1 MEQYLNNFD
10 DIQALINVLPEKI
23 ADVIN
28 ENGSLEK
35 LTEVVM
41 DVGRIPLARYTN
53 GDLPLSADEVT
64 YEDIDS
70 VVAKIGTFDLD
81 NRAGMERTLHRI
93 SAIRNRRNRIIGLT
107 CRVGRAVFGTLDI
120 IADYIDSGKSLLI
133 LGKPGIGKT
142 TMLREAARVLS
153 AKKRVV
159 IVDTSN
165 EIGGDGDVP
174 HPAVGD
180 ARRLSSSMRS
190 GGNWKPRQPG
200 RLPSGASS

>member
-1 MEQYLNNFD
+1 MEQYLNNAD
-10 DIQALINVLPEKI
+10 DIQALIDIFPEKI
-23 ADVIN
+23 SAVL
-28 ENGSLEK
+28 NGYGNLDK
-35 LTEVVM
+35 LIEVVM
-41 DVGRIPLARYTN
+41 DVGRIPFARYTT
-53 GDLPLSADEVT
+53 GDLPVSEEEVS
-64 YEDIDS
+64 YEDIDA
-70 VVAKIGTFDLD
+70 VVEKIGSFDLD

-120 IADYIDSGKSLLI
+120 IADQIDSGKSLLI

-142 TMLREAARVLS
+142 TMLREAARILS

-174 HPAVGD
+174 H
-180 ARRLSSSMRS
+180 
-190 GGNWKPRQPG
+190 QIG
-200 RLPSGASS
+200 RAHV

>member
-28 ENGSLEK
+28 QNGSLEK

-153 AKKRVV
+153 AKKGSSSWTPPMR
-159 IVDTSN
+159 S
-165 EIGGDGDVP
+165 
-174 HPAVGD
+174 AVT
-180 ARRLSSSMRS
+180 AMCRIRLSEMPAGCRWPSPRCSMR
-190 GGNWKPRQPG
+190 
-200 RLPSGASS
+200 

>member
-1 MEQYLNNFD
+1 MNNAD

-23 ADVIN
+23 ADEIN
-28 ENGSLEK
+28 AYGNLDK
-35 LTEVVM
+35 LIEVVM
-41 DVGRIPLARYTN
+41 DVGRMPLARYTS
-53 GDLPLSADEVT
+53 GDLLLSDKEIS
-64 YEDIDS
+64 YDDIDT

-93 SAIRNRRNRIIGLT
+93 SAIRNRHNRIIGLT

-120 IADYIDSGKSLLI
+120 IADYISSGKSLLI

-153 AKKRVV
+153 AQKRVI

-165 EIGGDGDVP
+165 EIGGD
-174 HPAVGD
+174 
-180 ARRLSSSMRS
+180 
-190 GGNWKPRQPG
+190 
-200 RLPSGASS
+200 